1 MQTTV
6 GTVLEPG
13 QFFHGLLVHSLLGQ
27 GAMGAAYLAS
37 HPMLQ
42 IPLVIKIFKVS
53 NDLSIFKEAH
63 LAARVSSP
71 NVVSVLD
78 AGIESG
84 IPFVLQRY
92 IDGIDLAELIGYL
105 KQSDWHLPVSMVSRI
120 VIDVARGLHSIHQ
133 AGVIHRDVK
142 PANLFLCGNG
152 ITAVGDFGVAVDLA
166 KGQDP
171 SESLDSLAGTPSF
184 MAPEQWLQERLER
197 QTDVYALGV
206 TAHVLA
212 TNQVPFKGRNWYDL
226 HLAHTSS
233 LYQPPK
239 AQTPAEAYL
248 FAVIEKAL
256 SKKASDRFA
265 TTESMAQ
272 VLERIIEPLPKFV
285 LISQDI
291 AQVGALTIEIK
302 QGDLTQE
309 AGEVIVNAANTQLT
323 MRLGVA
329 NALRKAGGDSIEEE
343 ACIQGPVKMGD
354 VVWTGS
360 GTLRARAIAHAVAA
374 LEGAICLQRTTLRV
388 LMGAEMRNF
397 SYVLFPALGTGVGDV
412 PMDLAAKL
420 MLEAIQTFASLQP
433 RNVRRIKV
441 ILFGEMALNRWRY
454 VLNSM

>member
-1 MQTTV
+1 MQNDPSTF
-6 GTVLEPG
+6 LQPG
-13 QFFHGLLVHSLLGQ
+13 SFFHGLLVHSLLGQ

-37 HPMLQ
+37 HPVLQ
-42 IPLVIKIFKVS
+42 VPLVIKTFKVT

-78 AGIESG
+78 AGIELG
-84 IPFVLQRY
+84 IPFVMQRY
-92 IDGIDLAELIGYL
+92 IDGIDLSELIGYL
-105 KQSDWHLPVSMVSRI
+105 KESNWHLPVSMVCRI

-152 ITAVGDFGVAVDLA
+152 VTAVGDFGVAVDIA
-166 KGQDP
+166 TGQDP
-171 SESLDSLAGTPSF
+171 NENLDSLAGTPSF

-226 HLAHTSS
+226 HKAHTLM
-233 LYQPPK
+233 LYEPPK
-239 AQTPAEAYL
+239 AQTPSEAYL
-248 FAVIEKAL
+248 FSVIEKAL
-256 SKKASDRFA
+256 NKKTSDRF
-265 TTESMAQ
+265 TTAESMAQ
-272 VLERIIEPLPKFV
+272 TLERIIEPLPRFI

-291 AQVGALTIEIK
+291 AQVGALTVELK
-302 QGDLTQE
+302 KGDLTQE
-309 AGEVIVNAANTQLT
+309 AGEVIVNAANTELT

-329 NALRKAGGDSIEEE
+329 NALRQVGGDSIETE
-343 ACIQGPVKMGD
+343 ARSQAPVKMGD
-354 VVWTGS
+354 VVWTHPGN
-360 GTLRARAIAHAVAA
+360 LRARVVAHAVAA
-374 LEGAICLQRTTLRV
+374 LEGAVCLQRATLRV
-388 LMGAEMRNF
+388 LIGSEVRNF

-433 RNVRRIKV
+433 RNVRRIKIV
-441 ILFGEMALNRWRY
+441 LFNELALARWRY
-454 VLNSM
+454 VLDSM

>member
-1 MQTTV
+1 MQNEELK
-6 GTVLEPG
+6 VLEPG

-37 HPMLQ
+37 HPLLQ
-42 IPLVIKIFKVS
+42 IPLVIKTFKVS

-78 AGIESG
+78 AGIEAG

-105 KQSDWHLPVSMVSRI
+105 KQSNWRLPVNIVCRI

-142 PANLFLCGNG
+142 PANLFLWGNG
-152 ITAVGDFGVAVDLA
+152 VTAIGDFGVAVDLA
-166 KGQDP
+166 KGEDP
-171 SESLDSLAGTPSF
+171 NENIDSLTGTPSF

-226 HLAHTSS
+226 HMAHTSS

-239 AQTPAEAYL
+239 AETPAEAYL
-248 FAVIEKAL
+248 FAVIERAL
-256 SKKASDRFA
+256 NKKTSDRFT

-272 VLERIIEPLPKFV
+272 VLERIIEPLPKFI

-291 AQVGALTIEIK
+291 AQVGALTIELK

-309 AGEVIVNAANTQLT
+309 AGEVIVNAANTNLT

-329 NALRKAGGDSIEEE
+329 NALRQIGGDSIEEE
-343 ACIQGPVKMGD
+343 ACAQGPVKMGD
-354 VVWTGS
+354 VVWTSPGR
-360 GTLRARAIAHAVAA
+360 LRARVVAHAVAA
-374 LEGAICLQRTTLRV
+374 LEGAICLQRATLRV
-388 LMGAEMRNF
+388 LMGAEIRNLT
-397 SYVLFPALGTGVGDV
+397 YVLFPALGTGVGDV

-420 MLEAIQTFASLQP
+420 MLEAMQTFASLQP
-433 RNVRRIKV
+433 RNVRRIKIV
-441 ILFGEMALNRWRY
+441 LFNEIALSRWRY

>member
-1 MQTTV
+1 MQSSSVQSLEV
-6 GTVLEPG
+6 GK
-13 QFFHGLLVHSLLGQ
+13 FFHGLLVHSLLGQ

-37 HPMLQ
+37 HPILQ
-42 IPLVIKIFKVS
+42 IPLVIKTFNVS

-78 AGIESG
+78 AGIETG
-84 IPFVLQRY
+84 IPFVIQRY
-92 IDGIDLAELIGYL
+92 IDGIDLSELLGYL
-105 KQSDWHLPVSMVSRI
+105 KESNWRLPINIVCRI

-142 PANLFLCGNG
+142 PANLFLCGDG
-152 ITAVGDFGVAVDLA
+152 VTAVGDFGVAVDLT

-171 SESLDSLAGTPSF
+171 NENVDSLAGTPSF

-197 QTDVYALGV
+197 QTDVYALGI

-233 LYQPPK
+233 LYQAPK
-239 AQTPAEAYL
+239 AETPAEAYL

-256 SKKASDRFA
+256 NKKASDRFSS
-265 TTESMAQ
+265 TEAMAQ
-272 VLERIIEPLPKFV
+272 VLERIIEPIPKFI

-291 AQVGALTIEIK
+291 VQVGAITIELK
-302 QGDLTQE
+302 QGDLAQE
-309 AGEVIVNAANTQLT
+309 AGEVIVNAANTNLT

-329 NALRKAGGDSIEEE
+329 NALRLAGGDSIEQE
-343 ACIQGPVKMGD
+343 AMAQGPVKMGD
-354 VVWTGS
+354 VVWTNPGK
-360 GTLRARAIAHAVAA
+360 LRTRILAHAVAA
-374 LEGAICLQRTTLRV
+374 LDGAICLQRTTLRV
-388 LMGAEMRNF
+388 LMGAETRNF
-397 SYVLFPALGTGVGDV
+397 TYVLFPALGTGVGDV

-420 MLEAIQTFASLQP
+420 MLEAIQSFASLQP

-441 ILFGEMALNRWRY
+441 VLFSDLAISRWRH